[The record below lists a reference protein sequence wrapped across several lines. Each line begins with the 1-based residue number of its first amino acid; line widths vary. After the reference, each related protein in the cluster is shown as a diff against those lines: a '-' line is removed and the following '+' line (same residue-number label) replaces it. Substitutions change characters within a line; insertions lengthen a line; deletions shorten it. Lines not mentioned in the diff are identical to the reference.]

1 MCNTFKVCECPESAV
16 PTALHFTA
24 FTVHQMTGKCGTV
37 GAVLYGMHHAVP
49 ALAHVA
55 VRAAQHS
62 AKNAVVVR
70 ACSVGTAQFKLH
82 TNFPRNFQKKLL
94 SKEK

>member
-1 MCNTFKVCECPESAV
+1 M

-37 GAVLYGMHHAVP
+37 GAVLHGMCHTVP

-55 VRAAQHS
+55 VRAVQHS
-62 AKNAVVVR
+62 AENAVILR
-70 ACSVGTAQFKLH
+70 MCSVGTTDLDYDL
-82 TNFPRNFQKKLL
+82 T
-94 SKEK
+94 S